1 MTSEVMVVALPPFHP
16 EFSMRLQRP
25 ARTLVRRLTA
35 AAGTLALS
43 AALLTTTGSGASPEA
58 LSDTVALAAATAQ
71 AKTVKAKQRS
81 GTNPVT
87 PGNFTGFGFDQCVAP
102 TQKAMDAWLNHSPY
116 LAVGIYISGDSRAC
130 RVQPNLTPTWIST
143 QLAKGWR
150 LLPIALGPQ
159 ASCLG
164 RFPRYD
170 DDFKISPRPGK
181 KGRYPKAR
189 AQGRAEAEKNSADAA
204 ALGLAKGST
213 IWYDLEAFDMGNKH
227 CRESALAFVSA
238 WTNKIQQL
246 GWASGM
252 YSSASSGIKMLDD
265 ARVNRPGKFHLPTYI
280 WLARWDGKANTSSSY
295 IREDG
300 WRPGRRMKQY
310 FGGHHETHGKV
321 TINIDSNYLDL
332 GATARSSDARCG
344 GVQMSFKKYPTIT
357 TSHRPRKR
365 MRALQCLLQEQGFWE
380 GKLHGKYG
388 PRVRNAVATWQ
399 TSRGL
404 PASTTVDP
412 SQWMRLLA
420 VGEQPTLKMGS
431 SGAAVHRLQ
440 QTLIAAGLRT
450 TRSTG
455 VFDSE
460 TRAQVR
466 AYQKPRKMRAHG
478 VANPPTWRALSAGNR

>member
-1 MTSEVMVVALPPFHP
+1 MPQHHP
-16 EFSMRLQRP
+16 V
-25 ARTLVRRLTA
+25 RTFVRRLTA
-35 AAGTLALS
+35 TVGTLAVG
-43 AALLTTTGSGASPEA
+43 AALLTTTGGSTAPDAEPTA
-58 LSDTVALAAATAQ
+58 AVQLAAAKMRT
-71 AKTVKAKQRS
+71 
-81 GTNPVT
+81 TNPVT
-87 PGNFTGFGFDQCVAP
+87 PGNFTGYGFDQCVAP
-102 TQKAMDAWLNHSPY
+102 TQKAMNKWLNHSPY

-130 RVQPNLTPTWIST
+130 REQPNLSPTWIST

-170 DDFKISPRPGK
+170 DDFKINPRPGK

-189 AQGRAEAEKNSADAA
+189 AQGRAEAAKNSADAA
-204 ALGLAKGST
+204 ALGLTKGST

-265 ARVNRPGKFHLPTYI
+265 ARVNRPGKFHLPQYI

-300 WRPGRRMKQY
+300 WRPGGRMKQY
-310 FGGHHETHGKV
+310 RGGHNETHGNV

-332 GATARSSDARCG
+332 GTTSRTSDARCDG
-344 GVQMSFKKYPTIT
+344 RQMSFKKYPTIT

-365 MRALQCLLQEQGFWE
+365 VRALQCLLQEQGFWD
-380 GKLHGKYG
+380 GRLHGKYG

-399 TSRGL
+399 TSQGL
-404 PASTTVDP
+404 EASTTVDL
-412 SQWMRLLA
+412 SQWMRLLS
-420 VGEQPTLKMGS
+420 VGERPVLKMGS
-431 SGAAVHRLQ
+431 AGSAVHRLQ

-455 VFDSE
+455 VYDSA

-466 AYQKPRKMRAHG
+466 AYQRPRKMRAHG
-478 VANPPTWRALSAGNR
+478 VANRPTWRALSAGKR